1 VEINEMWTY
10 THESPILSL
19 DIGNINENEEIELIA
34 TTKNGDLLI
43 FSLEGTL
50 IHREIISENQPI
62 WHSKLFDMDGNGNNK
77 IILGGLDGYIRLFKW
92 TSSNKLKK
100 IWTHQFTSSI
110 SGIILEDIN
119 NNGQKEIIA
128 YSLDK
133 TLRILNSSDGNL
145 IWGQIFEDGI
155 GDAVILSNQKDLNQK
170 EIIACGNDGT
180 VRSFNLK
187 NGELQWFKR
196 YSNKMRCISTL
207 SLMDGFIIAV
217 GGDDKILH
225 FIRSQDLKEVK
236 SIAFDDYVWKLQSF
250 SINGNYKLVIS
261 TYSFDY
267 LNDTTSLESFMFTSK
282 LICIDTYMD
291 ILWEINGINVESL
304 DIFEYE
310 KIIYILVGT
319 TKGMILL
326 VDGLSGKIIIEIK
339 KNSCSNMV
347 KYFRERQ
354 IVISCHDDGSLSSF
368 KVNYL

>member
-1 VEINEMWTY
+1 
-10 THESPILSL
+10 
-19 DIGNINENEEIELIA
+19 
-34 TTKNGDLLI
+34 
-43 FSLEGTL
+43 
-50 IHREIISENQPI
+50 
-62 WHSKLFDMDGNGNNK
+62 
-77 IILGGLDGYIRLFKW
+77 LDGCIRLFLW
-92 TSSNKLKK
+92 TSSNKLEK

-133 TLRILNSSDGNL
+133 TLRVLNSSNGNL

-155 GDAVILSNQKDLNQK
+155 SDAVILSNQKDLNQK
-170 EIIACGNDGT
+170 EIIACGNYGT
-180 VRSFNLK
+180 ARSFNLK

-207 SLMDGFIIAV
+207 SLMDGIVIAA
-217 GGDDKILH
+217 GGDDKTLH
-225 FIRSQDLKEVK
+225 IIRTQDLKDVK
-236 SIAFDDYVWKLQSF
+236 SIAFNDYVWKLQSF
-250 SINGNYKLVIS
+250 SNNENYKLIIS

-267 LNDTTSLESFMFTSK
+267 LNDITSLESFMFTSK
-282 LICIDTYMD
+282 LVCIDTYMD

-304 DIFEYE
+304 EIFECE

-326 VDGLSGKIIIEIK
+326 VDGSSGKILAEIK
-339 KNSCSNMV
+339 KNSCLNMV

-354 IVISCHDDGSLSSF
+354 IIVSGHDDGSLSSF
-368 KVNYL
+368 KLNYL